1 MIEAIRGLT
10 EEQIVRVQ
18 RTTEEILA
26 DTGFRIGHPDI
37 LRRCKAAGCRVEG
50 ETVRF
55 PALLLHELLALVP
68 SQYQIADVDGNE
80 TTISLDQWHGQA
92 IVTDPWITDYET
104 QKPRRPNLAD
114 MRKHTIIGQKLD
126 FVKAMS
132 RMDFPVTDVDGPA
145 SSLRAL
151 EEHLLHQN
159 KHLYA
164 MVTSLPQLRQY
175 YEIGEILLQ
184 GRPLKGSKLMSV
196 AVAPLT
202 PLQLTDMNAELLLE
216 ACKYDFAILPTSCP
230 MAGTTSPYS
239 LASTLLMGNIENIFL
254 AALAQIVNPG
264 NPFLYSFGPS
274 VADMHSG
281 HDLYYTLD
289 KVLWKVGGIQLP
301 RAYNIP
307 VATEMGGS
315 MTYRYDQQSGAEGML
330 FMLAAYAPK
339 PSMMNGLGSN
349 YNAIGMSAEMMMVQT
364 AWLHAAR
371 FLTRGIRFDEGRLG
385 VANIKAAHELQ
396 TYLVDDMTV
405 DLLRT
410 DEFFHDDLFDLSGGF
425 AESTSLLERAHAKV
439 EELTRDFTCPLS
451 EKVQAELKA
460 YFTREYEKLGMQQ
473 KDIQ

>member
-1 MIEAIRGLT
+1 MIEAIKGLT
-10 EEQIVRVQ
+10 DDQIVRIQ
-18 RTTEEILA
+18 RATEEILE
-26 DTGFRIGHPDI
+26 DTGFRISHPEI
-37 LRRCKAAGCRVEG
+37 LRRCRTAGCRVDG

-55 PALLLHELLALVP
+55 PAPLLRELLAQVRP
-68 SQYQIADVDGNE
+68 EYQIADVDGNE
-80 TTISLDQWHGQA
+80 TIIGGDSRLGQA
-92 IVTDPWITDYET
+92 IVTDPWVTDYET
-104 QKPRRPNLAD
+104 QQPRRPNLAD

-132 RMDFPVTDVDGPA
+132 RMDYPVTDVEGPA

-164 MVTSLPQLRQY
+164 MVTSLAQLHQY
-175 YEIGEILLQ
+175 FEIGEILLQ
-184 GRPLKGSKLMSV
+184 GRPLKGSRLMSV

-202 PLQLTDMNAELLLE
+202 PLALTDLNAELLLE

-254 AALAQIVNPG
+254 AALSQIVNPG

-301 RAYNIP
+301 RAYGMP
-307 VATEMGGS
+307 VAAEMGGS

-330 FMLAAYAPK
+330 FMLAAVAPG
-339 PSMMNGLGSN
+339 PNMLNGLGSC
-349 YNAIGMSAEMMMVQT
+349 YNAIGMSAEMMIIQT
-364 AWLHAAR
+364 AWLHAAQ
-371 FLTRGIRFDEGRLG
+371 FLTRGIRFDKGRLG
-385 VANIKAAHELQ
+385 VENIKSAPELQ

-405 DLLRT
+405 DLLRS
-410 DEFFHDDLFDLSGGF
+410 DEFFRNDLLDYSGGF

-439 EELTRDFTCPLS
+439 EEITRDFTCPLP
-451 EKVQAELKA
+451 EKVREDLRA
-460 YFTREYEKLGMQQ
+460 YFAREYATAGE
-473 KDIQ
+473 